1 MKKSTVFAGILAI
14 MAAGGCDTESLV
26 LDGPYANSTASCTDE
41 CQNGA
46 EKCVDG
52 QFSLCGHFDE
62 DPCTEWTQPDGCE
75 NGCDAEG
82 KRCKTLECQDA
93 CNVPEKRCNADNTG
107 YMSCSKDFDGCA
119 KWSGVIS
126 CDTGYACVEGECRK
140 KQTGPDDPQ
149 CTPQCDTVGMTEC
162 SGNSYHTCIDPDGDG
177 CRVWSELIAC
187 EPTEICSAGEC
198 REAPPSC
205 TPACSKGSKE
215 CSGNGYRECIDPNND
230 GCTVWS
236 DVTACSTNQTC
247 EGGNCIEQ
255 QPVCSNACEPSG
267 KKRCNNG
274 GVQTCGDYNS
284 DGCLEWGNDSPCELG
299 CENGQ
304 CKSSCVDGICPT
316 VVTDFS
322 QIINGDTSRSHNHI
336 STYTGCTDTNE
347 SGPEEYY
354 EFTLKEPGYLFVATT
369 EPSGGDVDV
378 HLLSALN
385 GESCLERNDKMLMH
399 RIDKAGKY
407 YVSVDTYTNSNKA
420 GAYKLKITFIGD
432 SSKCGMTATTE
443 KRVSSCGNLNLPRIG
458 KVVEEAHLV
467 TDWDQAQHGSTS
479 WWPSSK
485 NEGLAAHR
493 AHSAEWTNLNVG
505 AEWCPSG
512 EGGCEYGQGCTGKAV
527 PWKAE
532 AWYINM
538 YWSGSGRPSKGERYL
553 VLNPYNGKA
562 VVSAAGYE
570 SGPGDCSMM
579 GGAVY
584 EIHSHLGTSHR
595 SSLTF
600 GHMRDQ
606 SLEYGP
612 INCE

>member
-1 MKKSTVFAGILAI
+1 MKKSTVFAGILATL
-14 MAAGGCDTESLV
+14 AAGGCDTESLV
-26 LDGPYANSTASCTDE
+26 LNGPYADPAPASCEDE
-41 CQNGA
+41 CEKGA

-52 QFSLCGHFDE
+52 QFSLCGHFDS
-62 DPCTEWTQPDGCE
+62 DPCTEWTHPDGCE

-82 KRCKTLECQDA
+82 KRCKIIECQDA
-93 CNVPEKRCNADNTG
+93 CNVPEKRCNADNSG
-107 YMSCSKDFDGCA
+107 YMMCSKEFDGCS
-119 KWSGVIS
+119 KWSGVVL

-140 KQTGPDDPQ
+140 TQTGPVDPP
-149 CTPQCDTVGMTEC
+149 CTPQCETTGKSEC
-162 SGNSYHTCIDPDGDG
+162 SGNGYRTCIDPDGDG
-177 CRVWSELIAC
+177 CRVWSDVIAC
-187 EPTEICSAGEC
+187 GTNEI
-198 REAPPSC
+198 
-205 TPACSKGSKE
+205 
-215 CSGNGYRECIDPNND
+215 
-230 GCTVWS
+230 
-236 DVTACSTNQTC
+236 C
-247 EGGNCIEQ
+247 EGGDCIEKP
-255 QPVCSNACEPSG
+255 PVCTNACDAG
-267 KKRCNNG
+267 KKRCNG
-274 GVQTCGDYNS
+274 GGLQTCGDYNG
-284 DGCLEWGNDSPCELG
+284 DGCTEWGNDAPCEQG
-299 CENGQ
+299 CENDQ

-316 VVTDFS
+316 VIEDFS

-336 STYTGCTDTNE
+336 STYTGCTDTDE

-354 EFTLKEPGYLFVATT
+354 EFTLKEAGYLFVATT

-385 GESCLERNDKMLMH
+385 GESCMARNDKMLMH

-407 YVSVDTYTNSNKA
+407 YVSVDTYTNSGKA

-432 SSKCGMTATTE
+432 SGKCGMTATTE
-443 KRVSSCGNLNLPRIG
+443 KRVSSCGNLDLPRIG

-467 TDWDQAQHGSTS
+467 TDWDQAQHGGTS
-479 WWPSSK
+479 WWPGSK
-485 NEGLAAHR
+485 NEGLAAHK

-595 SSLTF
+595 SSLSF

-612 INCE
+612 IKCE